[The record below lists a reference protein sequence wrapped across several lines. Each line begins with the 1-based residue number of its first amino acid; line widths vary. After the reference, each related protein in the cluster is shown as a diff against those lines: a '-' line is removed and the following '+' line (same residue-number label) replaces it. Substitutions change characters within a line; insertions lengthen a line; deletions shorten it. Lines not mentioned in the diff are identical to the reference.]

1 MPAQLVSAEIM
12 TMGPDQEGGQMS
24 GNERPGPW
32 GMGRERMPWRAGL
45 ASRRVSRESREI
57 QKSDLPLPN
66 DTEQ

>member
-32 GMGRERMPWRAGL
+32 GMGRKGCLGGRTGL
-45 ASRRVSRESREI
+45 LE
-57 QKSDLPLPN
+57 KS
-66 DTEQ
+66 EQGK